1 MKSIIQ
7 DRDNHIDTQC
17 KGGVM
22 KHTIS
27 FIIIGL
33 LLISGCTPKS
43 DTPTIEES
51 AVREAVIAAY
61 QEGICNV
68 GDVEAI
74 RKGFHEA
81 FTMYGTH
88 EGELW
93 MLSLAEWIASV
104 EKNKSDGKYPPEEKV
119 TLEFPMID
127 ITGNTAM
134 VKTAFYRG
142 TRLAYSDYLSLYK
155 FADGWKIVAKVFHTH

>member
-1 MKSIIQ
+1 MKRVITVVIL
-7 DRDNHIDTQC
+7 C
-17 KGGVM
+17 L
-22 KHTIS
+22 
-27 FIIIGL
+27 FI
-33 LLISGCTPKS
+33 ISGCAQKNTTP
-43 DTPTIEES
+43 PIEES
-51 AVREAVIAAY
+51 AVREAILAAY

-81 FTMYGTH
+81 FTMYGTR
-88 EGELW
+88 EGVLW
-93 MLSLAEWIASV
+93 TRSLDQWIASV
-104 EKNKSDGKYPPEEKV
+104 EKNKEDGKYPPEEKV

-142 TRLAYSDYLSLYK
+142 TELAYSDYLSLYK
-155 FADGWKIVAKVFHTH
+155 FNDGWKIVAKVFHTH